1 MTANA
6 PQRILAIGA
15 HPDDVEIAC
24 AGTLARCLE
33 RGDAV
38 SLIVM
43 CNGNSASTSLSAE
56 ELAAVRSRELK
67 DAAKVL
73 GAETVIEMG
82 LPDFGVWLQREIL
95 FKLTDA
101 IRQVRP
107 DVVITH
113 FDADYGSDHNHT
125 LKLVQDATLAA
136 SVPGVKTEHPAI
148 PKIPYLY
155 MMEPMGGYGFQPQV
169 YVDITATFRDQD
181 RDARMPSQPDGM
193 DEPLR
198 RHGHAGVHRDGGA
211 SSAAIKWASS
221 MRRDSLP
228 TAPGATSRRAM
239 SFRERPESNHGN
251 ENHQRKSLTL

>member
-1 MTANA
+1 MTNYT

-24 AGTLARCLE
+24 AGTLARCIE

-43 CNGNSASTSLSAE
+43 CNGNSASTSLGAE

-67 DAAKVL
+67 DAANVL
-73 GAETVIEMG
+73 GVETLIELG
-82 LPDFGVWLQREIL
+82 LPDFGVWLVRDLL
-95 FKLTDA
+95 FKLADA

-136 SVPGVKTEHPAI
+136 SVAGVKTAHPAI

-155 MMEPMGGYGFQPQV
+155 MMEPMAGYGFQPQV
-169 YVDITATFRDQD
+169 YVDIASTFQIKIKMLECHR
-181 RDARMPSQPDGM
+181 SQMEWMSRYGGM
-193 DEPLR
+193 DTREYIETVAKFR
-198 RHGHAGVHRDGGA
+198 GYQAGVKYAEGFIAHGSWGHVPPRNV
-211 SSAAIKWASS
+211 
-221 MRRDSLP
+221 LP
-228 TAPGATSRRAM
+228 
-239 SFRERPESNHGN
+239 
-251 ENHQRKSLTL
+251 

>member
-1 MTANA
+1 MTAYT

-38 SLIVM
+38 SLVVM
-43 CNGNSASTSLSAE
+43 CNGNSASTSLSGE
-56 ELAAVRSRELK
+56 ELAAVRSRELE
-67 DAAKVL
+67 DAAQVL
-73 GAETVIEMG
+73 GAESLIELG

-95 FKLTDA
+95 LKLTDA

-136 SVPGVKTEHPAI
+136 SVPGVKTEHAAI
-148 PKIPYLY
+148 PKIPYLH
-155 MMEPMGGYGFQPQV
+155 MMEPVGGYGFQPQV
-169 YVDITATFRDQD
+169 YVDITSTFKIKIEMLECHR
-181 RDARMPSQPDGM
+181 SQMEWMSRYGGM
-193 DEPLR
+193 DTREYIETVAR
-198 RHGHAGVHRDGGA
+198 FRGYQAGVKYSEGFIAHGSWGHVPPRN
-211 SSAAIKWASS
+211 I
-221 MRRDSLP
+221 LP
-228 TAPGATSRRAM
+228 
-239 SFRERPESNHGN
+239 
-251 ENHQRKSLTL
+251 